1 MTVSKTFSVVF
12 EDEHLQF
19 HEMKNGHFL
28 CVFTCVYMSASFKA
42 VVHICLYHFPL
53 HHLLRHSKQRKY
65 LKISCVENWPFVFD
79 ILQIACHLGMAPNIC
94 ENSTKK
100 IVIFIL
106 IQPLP
111 HKNSLKKDQSFSL
124 MGTTLSLCLKPFK
137 SQSTVLTD
145 FQSLTTEGWQKQ
157 CIHISTLSPET
168 TGNVG
173 DGSLAP
179 SPDLISESFSTLC
192 PRKPPRVCVLSHVWL
207 FVTLWTIA

>member
-1 MTVSKTFSVVF
+1 MW
-12 EDEHLQF
+12 E
-19 HEMKNGHFL
+19 
-28 CVFTCVYMSASFKA
+28 A
-42 VVHICLYHFPL
+42 
-53 HHLLRHSKQRKY
+53 
-65 LKISCVENWPFVFD
+65 
-79 ILQIACHLGMAPNIC
+79 
-94 ENSTKK
+94 NSTKK
-100 IVIFIL
+100 NVIFIL

-157 CIHISTLSPET
+157 GIHIPKLSPEI

-179 SPDLISESFSTLC
+179 SPDLISESFSTQLC
-192 PRKPPRVCVLSHVWL
+192 RQPLPIESN
-207 FVTLWTIA
+207 